1 MNTVQPIRDLAQIDA
16 MKRALL
22 RQSPRNYFLFLL
34 GINVGLRISDL
45 IPLKVKDLQ
54 NSHIVIQEMKTGKN
68 KRFFINNQLR
78 SEINTYTS
86 GSSPDDYIFPSRKGG
101 HISRI
106 QAYNILNTA
115 AREVGLQQIGTHT
128 LRKTFGYF
136 HYKRYKDV
144 ALLQTLFGHAA
155 PSITL
160 RYIGITQDEIDDTL
174 ADFFL

>member
-1 MNTVQPIRDLAQIDA
+1 MNIVQPIRNPAQIDA
-16 MKRALL
+16 MKRVLL
-22 RQSPRNYFLFLL
+22 RQNPRNYFLFLL
-34 GINVGLRISDL
+34 GINIGLRISDL
-45 IPLKVKDLQ
+45 IPLQVKDLQ
-54 NSHIVIQEMKTGKN
+54 GSHIVIQEMKTGKQ

-78 SEINTYTS
+78 SEINAYTANS
-86 GSSPDDYIFPSRKGG
+86 APDDYIFPSQKGG
-101 HISRI
+101 YISRI

-128 LRKTFGYF
+128 MRKTFGYF

-144 ALLQTLFGHAA
+144 ALLQTLFGQAA

>member
-1 MNTVQPIRDLAQIDA
+1 
-16 MKRALL
+16 MKQALL
-22 RQSPRNYFLFLL
+22 RQSRRNYFLFVL
-34 GINVGLRISDL
+34 GINIGLRISDI
-45 IPLKVKDLQ
+45 IPLKVCDLQ
-54 NSHIVIQEMKTGKN
+54 NSHIVIRESKTGKN
-68 KRFFINNQLR
+68 VRFLINNQLR
-78 SEINTYTS
+78 SEINEYTAQW
-86 GSSPDDYIFPSRKGG
+86 SPDDYIFPSKKGG
-101 HISRI
+101 YIGRV

-115 AREVGLQQIGTHT
+115 AREVGLKHIGTHT

-144 ALLQTLFGHAA
+144 ALLQTLFGHSA